1 MQSRNLAARAA
12 RWSAR
17 HRKTA
22 VAFVAGA
29 FAIGFLPAS
38 AVAKPRD
45 ELQRV
50 LATALGEQPVSPG
63 IAAAVDGP
71 GLHWRGAAGVLDR
84 ASGSALRASDRYRIA
99 SITKT
104 FTAAAVLRLA
114 ERGKLSLAAPV
125 ARYLPAVY
133 RRALRG
139 DGYDPS
145 RITVRML
152 LQHTSGLF
160 DHSTADLYEQKL
172 FSDPGHRWTRL
183 EQVRL
188 AMSSGD
194 PVASPG
200 RRYSYSDTGYVLLG
214 QIIESVDGR
223 RQAAAYRHLLRFRR
237 LGLRATYFE
246 TLEPTPRVPGRQAHQ
261 YFGDLDTTAV
271 LDASHDLYG
280 GGGLVSTAA
289 DLNRFIRALF
299 EGRVVSRRSLAVM
312 TTPSR
317 QSGED
322 YYGMGIRRISTAAG
336 TCFGHGGFWGSLTF
350 FCPRRDLAISVT
362 VNAASPGDPEAVAL
376 RLAELVA
383 RG

>member
-1 MQSRNLAARAA
+1 MKSA
-12 RWSAR
+12 RWTAR
-17 HRKTA
+17 HRTVFGWISFA
-22 VAFVAGA
+22 AIAFVVGGAGGQQ
-29 FAIGFLPAS
+29 AIA
-38 AVAKPRD
+38 AAEQRD
-45 ELQRV
+45 EFQRA

-63 IAAAVDGP
+63 IVAAVDGP
-71 GLHWRGAAGVLDR
+71 GLHWRGAVGVHDR
-84 ASGSALRASDRYRIA
+84 ASGSALRASDGYRIA

-104 FTAAAVLRLA
+104 FTAAAILRLA

-125 ARYLPAVY
+125 ARYLPAAY

-152 LQHTSGLF
+152 LQHTSGLV
-160 DHSTADLYEQKL
+160 DHSTADSYEQKL
-172 FSDPGHRWTRL
+172 FSDPGHRWTPL
-183 EQVRL
+183 EQVRV

-194 PVASPG
+194 PVARPG

-214 QIIESVDGR
+214 QIVESIDGR
-223 RQAAAYRHLLRFRR
+223 GQAAAYRDLLRFRG

-246 TLEPTPRVPGRQAHQ
+246 TLEPVPRGARRQAHQ
-261 YFGDLDTTAV
+261 YFGGLDTTTV

-289 DLNRFIRALF
+289 DINRFVRALF
-299 EGRVVSRRSLAVM
+299 KGGVVGRRSLAAM

-317 QSGED
+317 PSRKD
-322 YYGMGIRRISTAAG
+322 YFGMGIRRISTPAG
-336 TCFGHGGFWGSLTF
+336 ACFGHGGFWGSLTF

-376 RLAELVA
+376 RLARLAV
-383 RG
+383 RRR